1 MLVVFADKDLEKL
14 VGDRRKLER
23 KYGAI
28 QARLILRRIDD
39 MRNAISVDSLLLL
52 PGNYHLLKG
61 DRSGQLACHLKEP
74 YRLIFRVVETDDE
87 QECLDIL
94 EIVDYH

>member
-14 VGDRRKLER
+14 VGDQRKLER

-52 PGNYHLLKG
+52 PGNYHSLKG
-61 DRSGQLACHLKEP
+61 DRSGQFACHLKEP

>member
-14 VGDRRKLER
+14 VGDQRMLER

-52 PGNYHLLKG
+52 PGNYHSLKG
-61 DRSGQLACHLKEP
+61 DRSGQFACHLKEP
-74 YRLIFRVVETDDE
+74 YRLIFGIR
-87 QECLDIL
+87 ECAGLPTQIIII